1 MLLTIYNPFLTRELR
16 ITGFEGVPTE
26 IYLKQH
32 ADKIDRQHADKTEYL
47 VMFHGR
53 EESVKSTN
61 VARNKPMSMDSSP
74 QLEHAAWQDGGAV
87 LFLLKAP
94 RVYAL
99 LSAFWPRAMSTAQDR

>member
-16 ITGFEGVPTE
+16 ITGFEGVPTK
-26 IYLKQH
+26 ICLKQH
-32 ADKIDRQHADKTEYL
+32 ADKTDRQYADKTEYL

-74 QLEHAAWQDGGAV
+74 SSNTPRGETALAF
-87 LFLLKAP
+87 LFRTARGL
-94 RVYAL
+94 RAL
-99 LSAFWPRAMSTAQDR
+99 